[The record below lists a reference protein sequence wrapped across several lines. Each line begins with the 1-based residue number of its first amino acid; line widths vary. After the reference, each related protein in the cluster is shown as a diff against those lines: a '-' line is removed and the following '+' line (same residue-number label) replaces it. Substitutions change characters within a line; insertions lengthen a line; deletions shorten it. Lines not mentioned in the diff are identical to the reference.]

1 MEKSKRK
8 KRRNYLRIDDPKVN
22 KLFRWVSSVAFAL
35 AIVVLSIII
44 AEIISFNV
52 AKQGEDIATLFPGLE
67 SFVTSLTAVFIIN
80 FIVFLTIVIY
90 VYSTNKEN
98 DRIAQKK
105 AEVES
110 PLTEAAK
117 GHEQQIIDLMISIIK
132 PVPGKKNISTAKA
145 AKFIKALKDLNLMD
159 VNMEGQH
166 LIPWIETVTGFSA
179 GKTSPFNQALKAVK
193 VDDDDVPDY
202 KAQLEQI
209 LAS

>member
-1 MEKSKRK
+1 MEKRNK
-8 KRRNYLRIDDPKVN
+8 KPN
-22 KLFRWVSSVAFAL
+22 LFRAYSPRMYKIVTALFTTLAMIGGAAFIIAILQLISYEVSEPGMDIASLFKGFDIFMELLFAIFILL
-35 AIVVLSIII
+35 AIAFGSVFLYNYMI
-44 AEIISFNV
+44 N
-52 AKQGEDIATLFPGLE
+52 KNNYEDA
-67 SFVTSLTAVFIIN
+67 LTA
-80 FIVFLTIVIY
+80 
-90 VYSTNKEN
+90 
-98 DRIAQKK
+98 
-105 AEVES
+105 AEAES

>member
-1 MEKSKRK
+1 MEQDK
-8 KRRNYLRIDDPKVN
+8 KKKNFLRIDDPKVN
-22 KLFRWVSSVAFAL
+22 KLFRWVSSVAFAI
-35 AIVVLSIII
+35 AIVVLGIII
-44 AEIISFNV
+44 TEIISFNV

-67 SFVTSLTAVFIIN
+67 SFVTYLTAVFLIN

-90 VYSTNKEN
+90 IYSTNREN
-98 DRIAQKK
+98 DRLAQKK
-105 AEVES
+105 AEVDS
-110 PLTEAAK
+110 PLTEAAN

>member
-1 MEKSKRK
+1 MEQDKK
-8 KRRNYLRIDDPKVN
+8 KRNFLRIDDPKIN
-22 KLFRWVSSVAFAL
+22 KLFRWVSSVAFAI
-35 AIVVLSIII
+35 AIVVLGIII
-44 AEIISFNV
+44 TEIISLNV

-67 SFVTSLTAVFIIN
+67 SFVTSLTAVFLIN
-80 FIVFLTIVIY
+80 FIVFLTIVFYI
-90 VYSTNKEN
+90 YSTNREN

-105 AEVES
+105 AEVDS

>member
-1 MEKSKRK
+1 MEQDK
-8 KRRNYLRIDDPKVN
+8 KKKNFLRIDDPKVN
-22 KLFRWVSSVAFAL
+22 KLFRWVSSVAFAI
-35 AIVVLSIII
+35 AIVVLGIII
-44 AEIISFNV
+44 TEIISFNV

-67 SFVTSLTAVFIIN
+67 SFVTYLTAVFLIN

-90 VYSTNKEN
+90 IYSTNREN

-105 AEVES
+105 AEVDS

>member
-1 MEKSKRK
+1 MEQDKK
-8 KRRNYLRIDDPKVN
+8 KRNFLRIDDPKVN
-22 KLFRWVSSVAFAL
+22 KLFRWVSSVAFAI
-35 AIVVLSIII
+35 AIVVLGIII
-44 AEIISFNV
+44 TEIISLNV

-67 SFVTSLTAVFIIN
+67 SFVTSLTAVFLIN

-90 VYSTNKEN
+90 IYSTNREN
-98 DRIAQKK
+98 ERIAQKK
-105 AEVES
+105 AEVDS

>member
-1 MEKSKRK
+1 MEKRNK
-8 KRRNYLRIDDPKVN
+8 KPN
-22 KLFRWVSSVAFAL
+22 LFRAYSPRMYKIVTALFTTLAMIGGAAFIIAILQLISYEVSEPGMDIASLFKGFDIFMELLFAIFILL
-35 AIVVLSIII
+35 AIAFGSVFLYNYMI
-44 AEIISFNV
+44 N
-52 AKQGEDIATLFPGLE
+52 KNNYEDA
-67 SFVTSLTAVFIIN
+67 LTA
-80 FIVFLTIVIY
+80 
-90 VYSTNKEN
+90 
-98 DRIAQKK
+98 
-105 AEVES
+105 AEAES
-110 PLTEAAK
+110 PLTEVAK